1 MKFICLDVLKSIYV
15 CSFIVQGGVVP
26 FSMICNQITWSSRP
40 DSGTVSWYICLEVN
54 KIGLVQF
61 FSFRKID
68 TSDKLL
74 NFRDLC
80 FPGSL
85 SFKLQ
90 MTPLYTLP
98 VVFQIATPSGS
109 SFAWINLA
117 IDTPSRDKL
126 KKQWQC
132 GIKSLDW
139 YSHSSFGAC
148 REYSFHSARNR
159 EDKRTDYQDYHEN
172 ILILE
177 ENCVGC

>member
-1 MKFICLDVLKSIYV
+1 MQLCTESTTCPREIYLSWCFKINLCLFVY
-15 CSFIVQGGVVP
+15 CSGRGGTL
-26 FSMICNQITWSSRP
+26 SMISNQITWSTRP
-40 DSGTVSWYICLEVN
+40 DSGTVSSVSWYICLEVN

-85 SFKLQ
+85 LFKLQ

-98 VVFQIATPSGS
+98 VVFQITTPSGS

-132 GIKSLDW
+132 NKI
-139 YSHSSFGAC
+139 F
-148 REYSFHSARNR
+148 R
-159 EDKRTDYQDYHEN
+159 
-172 ILILE
+172 LIFTLFVRRVSWIFISQRQE
-177 ENCVGC
+177 QGR